1 MLGKFISRF
10 TLHTGMPKAQS
21 DLILRDRLQ
30 FEFVSSQDRTTLYGR
45 LDLSDYVNV
54 VKKDG
59 LSIKELF
66 IQPRVQ
72 SGKDGIGTTT
82 LANTGIFS
90 QYFRGDVGTAANAE
104 GCSAMKIYASTR
116 AYQNASDVG
125 IASPDVLCV
134 EEWSNFNTQS
144 GTIADGQL
152 ITNCFYNRFGPYDL
166 HPDGFIVVSDLL
178 IGVAADNMVLGPADE
193 TVTVELD
200 IMMIAQPVKITQARL
215 DEMLAQAQDL

>member
-1 MLGKFISRF
+1 
-10 TLHTGMPKAQS
+10 MPKATN

-30 FEFVSSQDRTTLYGR
+30 FEIVSGADRTTLYGR

-59 LSIKELF
+59 LSIKELY
-66 IQPRVQ
+66 IQPRVPN
-72 SGKDGIGTTT
+72 GDDGFGLNGTLNQTGVFSSSWFLGFIGNPSNDN
-82 LANTGIFS
+82 AM
-90 QYFRGDVGTAANAE
+90 AAL
-104 GCSAMKIYASTR
+104 KIYASTR

-134 EEWSNFNTQS
+134 EEWQCGFALDTTTSAELPNNFGVS
-144 GTIADGQL
+144 D
-152 ITNCFYNRFGPYDL
+152 YRRFGPKDL

-178 IGVAADNMVLGPADE
+178 IGVAADNMTIGATDSTTPI
-193 TVTVELD
+193 ELD
-200 IMMIAQPVKITQARL
+200 IMMIAEPVKITQKRL

>member
-1 MLGKFISRF
+1 
-10 TLHTGMPKAQS
+10 MPKAQN

-30 FEFVSSQDRTTLYGR
+30 FDVVSGTDRTTLYGR

-59 LSIKELF
+59 LSIKELY
-66 IQPRVQ
+66 IQPRVP
-72 SGKDGIGTTT
+72 SGDDGFANNGT
-82 LANTGIFS
+82 LSNTGIFS
-90 QYFRGDVGTAANAE
+90 RFFLGYVGDDTHQNKFA
-104 GCSAMKIYASTR
+104 AMKIYASTR

-134 EEWSNFNTQS
+134 EEYQCMLGVDVDTTGERVVNFAETQH
-144 GTIADGQL
+144 T
-152 ITNCFYNRFGPYDL
+152 RFGPKDL

-178 IGVAADNMVLGPADE
+178 IGVAGDLITLGANDSV
-193 TVTVELD
+193 TTVELD
-200 IMMIAQPVKITQARL
+200 IMMIAEPVKITQARL

>member
-1 MLGKFISRF
+1 
-10 TLHTGMPKAQS
+10 MPKAAN

-30 FEFVSSQDRTTLYGR
+30 FDFVSGADRTTLYGR

-66 IQPRVQ
+66 IQPRVP
-72 SGKDGIGTTT
+72 SGDDGFGNNNR
-82 LANTGIFS
+82 LSNTGVFS
-90 QYFRGDVGTAANAE
+90 SYFTGYIGEATHDNLY
-104 GCSAMKIYASTR
+104 SAMKIYATTR

-134 EEWSNFNTQS
+134 EEWQSAFALDVNTAAEVPKNF
-144 GTIADGQL
+144 A
-152 ITNCFYNRFGPYDL
+152 ITDYQRYGPKDL

-178 IGVAADNMVLGPADE
+178 IGVAADNMSLGPSDE
-193 TVTVELD
+193 VVTVELD
-200 IMMIAQPVKITQARL
+200 IMMIAEPVKITQARL

>member
-1 MLGKFISRF
+1 
-10 TLHTGMPKAQS
+10 MPKGS
-21 DLILRDRLQ
+21 NDLILRDRLQ
-30 FEFVSSQDRTTLYGR
+30 FDFVSGQDRTTLYGR

-66 IQPRVQ
+66 LQPRVQ
-72 SGKDGIGTTT
+72 SGKDGINTTSFT
-82 LANTGIFS
+82 NTGLFS
-90 QYFRGDVGTAANAE
+90 QYFAGDIGQQGERAAAL
-104 GCSAMKIYASTR
+104 KIYASTR

-134 EEWSNFNTQS
+134 EEWSCFNSQS
-144 GTIADGQL
+144 GTIADGQQ
-152 ITNCFYNRFGPYDL
+152 ISNCFYNRFGPYDL

-178 IGVAADNMVLGPADE
+178 IGVAADNMILGAVDE
-193 TVTVELD
+193 VVTVELD
-200 IMMIAQPVKITQARL
+200 VMMIAQPVKITQARL

>member
-1 MLGKFISRF
+1 
-10 TLHTGMPKAQS
+10 MPKAS
-21 DLILRDRLQ
+21 NDLILRDRLQ
-30 FEFVSSQDRTTLYGR
+30 FDIVSGQDRTTLYGR

-66 IQPRVQ
+66 VQPRVQ
-72 SGKDGIGTTT
+72 SGADGVGTTT
-82 LANTGIFS
+82 LTNTGAFS
-90 QYFRGDVGTAANAE
+90 QYFAGDISTSVDEACAL
-104 GCSAMKIYASTR
+104 KIYASTR
-116 AYQNASDVG
+116 AYQNAADVG

-134 EEWSNFNTQS
+134 EEWTTFNSQS
-144 GTIADGQL
+144 GTIAEGQF
-152 ITNCFYNRFGPYDL
+152 ISHTFHNRYGPMDL

-178 IGVAADNMVLGPADE
+178 IGVAADNLTLGPEDE

-200 IMMIAQPVKITQARL
+200 IMMIAESVKITQARL

>member
-1 MLGKFISRF
+1 
-10 TLHTGMPKAQS
+10 MPKAAN

-30 FEFVSSQDRTTLYGR
+30 FDFVSGQDRTTLYGR

-66 IQPRVQ
+66 LQPRVQ
-72 SGKDGIGTTT
+72 SGKDGIGTAT
-82 LANTGIFS
+82 LTNTGIFS
-90 QYFRGDVGTAANAE
+90 QYFRGDVGTSTNAE
-104 GCSAMKIYASTR
+104 GCSALKIYATTR

-125 IASPDVLCV
+125 IASPDVLCT
-134 EEWSNFNTQS
+134 EEWSVFNTQS

-152 ITNCFYNRFGPYDL
+152 ITNVFYNRFGPYDL

-178 IGVAADNMVLGPADE
+178 IGVAADNMILGPPDE
-193 TVTVELD
+193 VTTVEID
-200 IMMIAQPVKITQARL
+200 VMMIAEPVKITQARL

>member
-1 MLGKFISRF
+1 
-10 TLHTGMPKAQS
+10 MPKAS
-21 DLILRDRLQ
+21 NDLILRDRLQ
-30 FEFVSSQDRTTLYGR
+30 FDIVSGSDRTTLYGR

-66 IQPRVQ
+66 LQPRVQ
-72 SGKDGIGTTT
+72 DGGDGVGTET
-82 LANTGIFS
+82 LTNTGMFS
-90 QYFRGDVGTAANAE
+90 QYFAGDIGNPSVDKACGI
-104 GCSAMKIYASTR
+104 KIYASTR

-134 EEWSNFNTQS
+134 EEWSCFNSQS
-144 GTIADGQL
+144 GDIADGQF
-152 ITNCFYNRFGPYDL
+152 ISHCFHSRYGPMDL

-178 IGVAADNMVLGPADE
+178 IGVAADNVTLGPVDE
-193 TVTVELD
+193 VTTVELD
-200 IMMIAQPVKITQARL
+200 VMMIAEPVKITQARL